1 MGLELML
8 GFDNKKESSHGVQI
22 GFKNESSYPHHVL
35 QMGLYNKNSETGPNT
50 SFVGVKVGV
59 VNYDENSMWGAHVG
73 LLSNTKQLRGLQLSV
88 LNTSDEMYGIQA
100 GALSATFGYGVQ
112 AGFMN
117 LSGEFTGLQAGVINS
132 TFRILGN
139 KGKSSGKVRGV
150 QVGAWNYARDLDG
163 VQAGLVNYVKEE
175 LDGLQLGALNIAGDE
190 FNGVQV
196 GLVCYAANGNYLQ
209 LGLLTFRGGER
220 DWYKKFSPIIG
231 FSANGKKEEA
241 KLPEPQGSTKH
252 GTDL

>member
-8 GFDNKKESSHGVQI
+8 GFGNKKKSSYGAQLGV
-22 GFKNESSYPHHVL
+22 KNESAYPHHVL
-35 QMGLYNKNSETGPNT
+35 QMGLYNDVP
-50 SFVGVKVGV
+50 
-59 VNYDENSMWGAHVG
+59 
-73 LLSNTKQLRGLQLSV
+73 
-88 LNTSDEMYGIQA
+88 A
-100 GALSATFGYGVQ
+100 GEDFK
-112 AGFMN
+112 
-117 LSGEFTGLQAGVINS
+117 GLQAGIISLVGQN
-132 TFRILGN
+132 L
-139 KGKSSGKVRGV
+139 SGAQIGVLNGVDRGAVYGLQVGAVNAANISGAQVGVLNLTTEIYGLQIGGANVSFKFDKDQAIVRGA
-150 QVGAWNYARDLDG
+150 QVGAWNYAQDLAG
-163 VQAGLVNYVKEE
+163 GQAGLVNYVKEE

-231 FSANGKKEEA
+231 FSSNGKKEEA
-241 KLPEPQGSTKH
+241 KTEAEPPKEPPGSTKH